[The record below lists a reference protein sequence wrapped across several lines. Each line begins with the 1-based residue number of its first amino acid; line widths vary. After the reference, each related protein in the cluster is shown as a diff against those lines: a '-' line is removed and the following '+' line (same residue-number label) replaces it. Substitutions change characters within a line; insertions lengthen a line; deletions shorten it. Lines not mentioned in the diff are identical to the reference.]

1 MIFFILIFHL
11 DEILLSEWDFLFGWD
26 SFIWTRFFILDEI
39 LLSEWDFLFG
49 WDSFIWMRFF
59 TWMIV
64 FIWMRFSNLNEIF
77 WMRFFYLGRDWSAS
91 LSRPTQRFHLVWDL
105 WEVVSGRQ
113 TPPPLS
119 GPTMDH
125 PPSTL
130 SSFINLLAS
139 RQKVFLILG
148 RSVFFFF
155 PYNISHP
162 SPKVSGLSGSL
173 VMLVLSRSV
182 INDDCIPDRSGAF
195 SQIIPSIPWIIKRMK
210 KIIINT
216 KI

>member
-1 MIFFILIFHL
+1 MPCDVSPVAMFYL
-11 DEILLSEWDFLFGWD
+11 DEILLSEQDFSSGWNLLFGARL
-26 SFIWTRFFILDEI
+26 IREP
-39 LLSEWDFLFG
+39 
-49 WDSFIWMRFF
+49 
-59 TWMIV
+59 
-64 FIWMRFSNLNEIF
+64 FS
-77 WMRFFYLGRDWSAS
+77 S
-91 LSRPTQRFHLVWDL
+91 TQRFHLVWDL
-105 WEVVSGRQ
+105 WGVSGRQ
-113 TPPPLS
+113 TPLPLS

-162 SPKVSGLSGSL
+162 FPKVSGLSGSL